1 MTDEDEQIEGAPTR
15 ATHTH
20 DGQNLEELWRR
31 FRERHDVESR
41 NVLTEFFF
49 DIVRANNDN
58 IAEILT
64 QAIEENDFYQAG
76 VVGFLE
82 AVNNYDPDQGV
93 SFEEYSSLAVRR
105 AILKEIHDLVGGD
118 ERADEA

>member
-41 NVLTEFFF
+41 NALTEFFF

-64 QAIEENDFYQAG
+64 QAIEDNDFYQAG

-82 AVNNYDPDQGV
+82 ALNSYDPEQGV
-93 SFEEYSSLAVRR
+93 SFEEFSSLAVRR
-105 AILKEIHDLVGGD
+105 AILREIQDLVGGD
-118 ERADEA
+118 GHSTDA